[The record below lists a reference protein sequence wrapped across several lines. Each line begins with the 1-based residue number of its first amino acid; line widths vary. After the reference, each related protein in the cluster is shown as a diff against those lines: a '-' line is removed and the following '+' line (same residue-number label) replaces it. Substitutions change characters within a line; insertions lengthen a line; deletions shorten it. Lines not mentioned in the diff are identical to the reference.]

1 MFSFMES
8 SSSATAASASSAWP
22 EDLPER
28 RSLPPVLC
36 RTRSPAHRGSA
47 SHRPSDGDEVA
58 MPRQD
63 GTARHTDTG
72 HCKVRTPAP
81 GLEEDGQTSSSRHEP
96 HICCRR
102 RHRPPCLLLACPCFC
117 NPGRQCKMATPP
129 QQLCNLQSSHSLLRQ
144 RRRRHRET
152 PRPSAPAWKALRALH
167 HLKLVSHPWIH
178 LHPMG
183 VRSH

>member
-1 MFSFMES
+1 MAQLTS
-8 SSSATAASASSAWP
+8 S
-22 EDLPER
+22 R
-28 RSLPPVLC
+28 PPVLC

-63 GTARHTDTG
+63 GTARHTG

-96 HICCRR
+96 PSTPSPTVDSLPLQSTPSSVSPHLSA
-102 RHRPPCLLLACPCFC
+102 PPPSPMPVVGLPMLLQY
-117 NPGRQCKMATPP
+117 PGRQCKMATPP
-129 QQLCNLQSSHSLLRQ
+129 QQFGNLQSSHSLLRQ